1 MAFGYVEFG
10 AYGDV
15 VLTLA
20 GVVYHVSQSVNPSP
34 MEAMWEHAAP
44 VDEQM
49 PALHVPEHDA
59 GGVKN
64 EHAGGK
70 VVGHKSFP
78 CGNAARQA

>member
-1 MAFGYVEFG
+1 MK
-10 AYGDV
+10 
-15 VLTLA
+15 
-20 GVVYHVSQSVNPSP
+20 
-34 MEAMWEHAAP
+34 AMWEHAAP